1 MDETSLRT
9 LFDQAVSERPPT
21 PRLVPVAIETGHR
34 IRRRRNLVAAS
45 ATVLAVGVIAGLV
58 PLAHGLGFGAAPA
71 RPAAGGASA
80 GKQTA
85 YIITS
90 RQPPIHVSGAY
101 YLVPVDTAA
110 GTTGKPIPLP
120 DTASALAAA
129 GPHARTIYVLTESAL
144 IPVDTATNTAG
155 RPIPLPDTH
164 GHPTVIGPYSD
175 MTGPVLISPGG
186 RTAYV
191 LYTTGVLPVDLTTG
205 LPGKL
210 IAVPDAWG
218 LVLTPDGRTLYVIR
232 QDTRGQ
238 TAHSDGSTMWSAT
251 PIDTA
256 SGHTLPAIQ
265 LGRTTDEIMSGAAVT
280 PDGGTVVLC
289 TASQTSGHADHIFT
303 IDTATGSARSL
314 TIPGP
319 GCSLEVGDHVAYAA
333 IQDEILTID
342 TSTDTVAA
350 TTMLPSSRGW
360 SYLLA
365 PDATG
370 PLVYAMNLGTGDLV
384 LVDTAT
390 DNALPAPSL
399 GVPARDLRATMLMV
413 NGPGTTI
420 LVGSTDGLIP
430 VSTTSRR
437 VGRPIRLGGDPLQE
451 LILAR

>member
-101 YLVPVDTAA
+101 YLV
-110 GTTGKPIPLP
+110 
-120 DTASALAAA
+120 
-129 GPHARTIYVLTESAL
+129 
-144 IPVDTATNTAG
+144 PVDTATNTAG